1 MKRFIITLALATLAL
16 FTASAAEKNK
26 TYDFGDITSISA
38 GSNFKVYVTYGRS
51 DKVKVVYDSDLEKYA
66 DLDIRYHAG
75 RLSLNLKQDKPLKS
89 WTSETNQVQVYLE
102 MDEISLIEMSG
113 AAKATFTGS
122 FDTETLNLDVSGAAS
137 VHDLNITGQAL
148 DADISG
154 AANATLTGSFPE
166 KIDIDLS
173 GAAKMSM
180 NADSDILKADVSGAG
195 KLLCS
200 GRYNECYICCS
211 GASNADISG
220 KTVKAEYECSG
231 ASSVEAKELTARTV
245 EVELTGASKATV
257 YASDDLHYN
266 VSRASKMVYY
276 GNAKLHNHNEDTN
289 IVKGR

>member
-1 MKRFIITLALATLAL
+1 MKRSIITLALATLAL

-51 DKVKVVYDSDLEKYA
+51 DKVNVVYDSDLEKYA

-89 WTSETNQVQVYLE
+89 WTSTNQVQVYLE

-122 FDTETLNLDVSGAAS
+122 FETETLDLDVSGAAS
-137 VHDLNITGQAL
+137 IHDLNITGQAL

-154 AANATLTGSFPE
+154 ASNATVTGSFPE

-173 GAAKMSM
+173 GASKMSM
-180 NADSDILKADVSGAG
+180 TADSDILKADISGAG

-200 GRYNECYICCS
+200 GKYNECHIFCS
-211 GASNADISG
+211 GASDAEISG

>member
-89 WTSETNQVQVYLE
+89 WTSTNQVQVYLE

-122 FDTETLNLDVSGAAS
+122 FETETLDLDVSGAAS

-154 AANATLTGSFPE
+154 ASNATVTGSFPE

-173 GAAKMSM
+173 GASKMSM
-180 NADSDILKADVSGAG
+180 TADSDILKADISGAG

-200 GRYNECYICCS
+200 GKYNECHIFCS
-211 GASNADISG
+211 GASDAEISG

>member
-1 MKRFIITLALATLAL
+1 MKQISLILIAVFIGMLP
-16 FTASAAEKNK
+16 ASAKEQTK
-26 TYDFGDITSISA
+26 YFEFGDITSISA

-51 DKVKVVYDSDLEKYA
+51 DKVKVIYDSDLEKYA

-89 WTSETNQVQVYLE
+89 WTSTNQVQVYLE

-122 FDTETLNLDVSGAAS
+122 FETETLDLDVSGAAS
-137 VHDLNITGQAL
+137 IHDLNITGQAL

-154 AANATLTGSFPE
+154 ASNATVTGSFPE

-173 GAAKMSM
+173 GASKMSM
-180 NADSDILKADVSGAG
+180 TADSDILKADVSGAG

-200 GRYNECYICCS
+200 GKYNECHIFCS
-211 GASNADISG
+211 GASDAEISG